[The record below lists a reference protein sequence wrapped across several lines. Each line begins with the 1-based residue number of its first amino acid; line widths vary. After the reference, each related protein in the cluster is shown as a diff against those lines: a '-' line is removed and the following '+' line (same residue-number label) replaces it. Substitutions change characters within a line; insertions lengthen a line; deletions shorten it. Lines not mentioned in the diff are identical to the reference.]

1 MKHKSENHDVEIL
14 GCCTV
19 FFFDSPQDLMQLMI
33 VVPQRWTQLRLL
45 SVAQGL
51 RFVCDRS
58 FLDTSG
64 LKQLGMAL

>member
-1 MKHKSENHDVEIL
+1 MKRKFENHDVEIQ
-14 GCCTV
+14 GCCV
-19 FFFDSPQDLMQLMI
+19 CFFFPPQDLMQLMV

-51 RFVCDRS
+51 RFVCGRS
-58 FLDTSG
+58 FLHTSG